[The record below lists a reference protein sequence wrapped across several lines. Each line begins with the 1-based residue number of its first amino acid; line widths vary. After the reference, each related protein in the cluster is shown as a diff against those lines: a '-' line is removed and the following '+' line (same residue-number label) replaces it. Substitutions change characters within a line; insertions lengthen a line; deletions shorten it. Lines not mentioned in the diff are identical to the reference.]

1 MIKYIFVVTL
11 ISGLT
16 FTQAGEGYNVDAAL
30 MDACAQLHDSDYPE
44 EDILDIELEKVEN
57 NK

>member
-30 MDACAQLHDSDYPE
+30 MDACAQLQDSDYPE
-44 EDILDIELEKVEN
+44 DEILDIELEKVE
-57 NK
+57 K